1 MSSSDFFADP
11 WKSEMPF
18 PMAIGLNAV
27 VAEAKLSYDST
38 FISRLEDRFLEED
51 PLSLVL
57 T

>member
-1 MSSSDFFADP
+1 LSSSDFFADP